1 MQQPRRIVTV
11 PPNPARRVP
20 RMKRSIV
27 PALPAPPFILALA
40 LVVGVFLG
48 SLPARS
54 QPAGVTDVDR
64 AVIAQVEDYFAAID
78 TMRARFVQQNPD
90 GSFYSGTFYLDRPG
104 RMRLEYDPPVPYLYV
119 SSGYWLT
126 FWDAELEQRSDTPIG
141 STLAD
146 FFVREDVSLSGDVTV
161 AGVHRQGGLVELSIV
176 QTDDPGAG
184 RLVMVFSQEALRL
197 ESWVIFDPQGRTT
210 AVTLTDRE
218 RDIPLDRSLFVAPRP
233 GWSDR

>member
-1 MQQPRRIVTV
+1 
-11 PPNPARRVP
+11 
-20 RMKRSIV
+20 MKRSIM
-27 PALPAPPFILALA
+27 PALPAPQLALA
-40 LVVGVFLG
+40 LVLAFAACLA

-54 QPAGVTDVDR
+54 QPASLTEADR
-64 AVIAQVEDYFAAID
+64 AVIAQVETYFAAID

-146 FFVREDVSLSGDVTV
+146 FFVREEVSLSGDVTV
-161 AGVHRQGGLVELSIV
+161 AGIHRQGGLVEVSIV

-184 RLVMVFSQEALRL
+184 QLVMVFSEESLRL

-233 GWSDR
+233 GWGDR